1 MTLPTM
7 NKKIAYTILSL
18 ILASVTLIS
27 CRDKVKAEAEPTA
40 VKRQLTL
47 TLQPGKWIYYSISDS
62 TVRGTSDIGD
72 ESQDAEW
79 HDRND
84 WDIAL
89 SELGLRTNSGTSG
102 RGNGGLALI
111 SDSLYN
117 TEKEYS
123 LMGLDYRPDTLGVT
137 VIRPLID

>member
-1 MTLPTM
+1 M
-7 NKKIAYTILSL
+7 NKKIIYTILSVL
-18 ILASVTLIS
+18 LASITFIS
-27 CRDKVKAEAEPTA
+27 CRDKVKNESEPVP
-40 VKRQLTL
+40 VKRELTL
-47 TLQPGKWIYYSISDS
+47 TLEPGKWIYYNISDS
-62 TVRGTSDIGD
+62 TVMGTSEIGD
-72 ESQDAEW
+72 TEQDAEW

-89 SELGLRTNSGTSG
+89 SELGIRTNSGTSG

-137 VIRPLID
+137 VIRPLKD